1 MRIAGDVLRDR
12 IVQGHYGPGEHLPTA
27 EIAAELGISRTPV
40 REALLVLESEG
51 LVVSSLNRG
60 SRVRPLTA
68 AGISQMYDLRAM
80 LESFA
85 ARKAAERIG
94 DVGPGAVEALNRRIA
109 DLDELLAAD
118 DLHRPEHIKAMMAA
132 NVDIHEAIVA
142 ASGYPS
148 LPGLIAQTIDRGVI
162 FRAYDLFGRVQLL
175 RSNVFHRMVADVV
188 IAGDG
193 ERAASLMAEHVFQSR
208 DVVLE
213 RIEQAG
219 GDVGAV
225 FGGGRRAAAT
235 APGLTG

>member
-1 MRIAGDVLRDR
+1 MRVACDVIRDR
-12 IVQGHYGPGEHLPTA
+12 IVQGHYAPGEHLPTA

-40 REALLVLESEG
+40 REAMLVLESEG

-94 DVGPGAVEALNRRIA
+94 DAGPVLVDALNRRIA
-109 DLDELLAAD
+109 ELDELLAAD

-132 NVDIHEAIVA
+132 NVDIHETIVA
-142 ASGYPS
+142 ASGYPT

-162 FRAYDLFGRVQLL
+162 FRAYDLFGRVQLV

-193 ERAASLMAEHVFQSR
+193 DRAASLMAEHVFQSR

-219 GDVGAV
+219 GDVRAV
-225 FGGGRRAAAT
+225 FGAGAGRRAA
-235 APGLTG
+235 G